1 VSPVMRDPRAICAEC
16 GHVQSFHD
24 RAAARSLP
32 NADLTNERNCYREIG
47 GAPCRCGGFRDS
59 GEVAIAA
66 AGQPRPGRSIA
77 TSALL
82 AVVLVVM
89 GLALLYAYRSQTPA
103 VATIPLSQA
112 IQEING
118 GQVKKVTIVANRATL
133 ELNSPAERQVTTL
146 PDRDEIFQRTLA
158 EWNTANP
165 TRQIVIDYR
174 PEDSSF
180 TVIGSIFL
188 SLLPVL
194 LLGAF
199 FTYLFRRSVSR

>member
-1 VSPVMRDPRAICAEC
+1 MSPVMRDPRSICAEC

-24 RAAARSLP
+24 RAAARALP
-32 NADLTNERNCYREIG
+32 SADLTSERNCYREIG
-47 GAPCRCGGFRDS
+47 GAPCRCSGFRDS
-59 GEVAIAA
+59 GEVAMAA
-66 AGQPRPGRSIA
+66 AGQPRAGRSVA

-89 GLALLYAYRSQTPA
+89 GLAMLYAYRSQTPA

-112 IQEING
+112 LQEING
-118 GQVKKVTIVANRATL
+118 GQVMKVTIVANKATL
-133 ELNSPAERQVTTL
+133 EHRSGEKQQTTL
-146 PDRDEIFQRTLA
+146 PDRDEIFQKTLA
-158 EWNTANP
+158 DWNTANP

-174 PEDSSF
+174 AEDPSF
-180 TVIGSIFL
+180 AVIGSIFL

-199 FTYLFRRSVSR
+199 FIYLFRRSVSR

>member
-1 VSPVMRDPRAICAEC
+1 MRDPRSICGEC

-24 RAAARSLP
+24 RAAARALP
-32 NADLTNERNCYREIG
+32 SADLTSERNCYREIG
-47 GAPCRCGGFRDS
+47 GAACRCSGFRDS
-59 GEVAIAA
+59 GEVATAV
-66 AGQPRPGRSIA
+66 AGQQRAGRTVF

-112 IQEING
+112 VQEING
-118 GQVKKVTIVANRATL
+118 GQVMKVTVTGNRATL
-133 ELNSPAERQVTTL
+133 ELRGGDKHQTTL
-146 PDRDEIFQRTLA
+146 PDRDQVFQKTLA
-158 EWNTANP
+158 DWNTANP

-174 PEDSSF
+174 AEDSSF
-180 TVIGSIFL
+180 GVIGPIFL

>member
-1 VSPVMRDPRAICAEC
+1 MRDPRSICAEC

-24 RAAARSLP
+24 RVAARALP

-47 GAPCRCGGFRDS
+47 GAPCRCAGFRDS

-66 AGQPRPGRSIA
+66 AGPPPRAGRSAA
-77 TSALL
+77 TSLLL
-82 AVVLVVM
+82 AALLVVM
-89 GLALLYAYRSQTPA
+89 GLGLLYAYRSQTPA
-103 VATIPLSQA
+103 LATIPLSQA
-112 IQEING
+112 IQEINN
-118 GQVKKVTIVANRATL
+118 GQVVKVTVTANRATL
-133 ELNSPAERQVTTL
+133 ELRGGDKHQTTL
-146 PDRDEIFQRTLA
+146 PDRDEILQKTLA
-158 EWNTANP
+158 DYNTANP

-174 PEDSSF
+174 AEDPSF
-180 TVIGSIFL
+180 SVIGSIFL

>member
-1 VSPVMRDPRAICAEC
+1 MAGNPRSICAEC
-16 GHVQSFHD
+16 GHVQPWHD
-24 RAAARSLP
+24 RDAARALQSS
-32 NADLTNERNCYREIG
+32 DLTNERPCYREVG
-47 GAPCRCGGFRDS
+47 GAPCRCSGFRDS

-66 AGQPRPGRSIA
+66 ATQPPARRSPLTA
-77 TSALL
+77 ALL
-82 AVVLVVM
+82 SVVLVVM

-103 VATIPLSQA
+103 LTTIPLSQA
-112 IQEING
+112 VQEINA
-118 GQVKKVTIVANRATL
+118 GQVAIVTITSNRATL
-133 ELNSPAERQVTTL
+133 ELRSGGKQQTTL
-146 PDRDEIFQRTLA
+146 PDRDEILQRTLA
-158 EWNTANP
+158 DYNNANP
-165 TRQIVIDYR
+165 TRQIAVDYR

>member
-1 VSPVMRDPRAICAEC
+1 MRDPRSICAEC

-24 RAAARSLP
+24 RAAARALP
-32 NADLTNERNCYREIG
+32 SADLTSERNCYREIG
-47 GAPCRCGGFRDS
+47 GAPCRCSGFRDS
-59 GEVAIAA
+59 GEVATAA
-66 AGQPRPGRSIA
+66 AGQPRARRSPLTA
-77 TSALL
+77 ALL

-103 VATIPLSQA
+103 VATIPMSQA
-112 IQEING
+112 LQEING
-118 GQVKKVTIVANRATL
+118 GQVKKVTIVANKATL
-133 ELNSPAERQVTTL
+133 ELNSPPEKQQTTL
-146 PDRDEIFQRTLA
+146 PDRDEVFQKALA
-158 EWNTANP
+158 DYNNTNP

-180 TVIGSIFL
+180 AVIGSIFL

>member
-1 VSPVMRDPRAICAEC
+1 MRDPRSICAEC

-24 RAAARSLP
+24 RAAARALAS
-32 NADLTNERNCYREIG
+32 ADLTSERNCYRDIG
-47 GAPCRCGGFRDS
+47 GAPCRCSGFRDS
-59 GEVAIAA
+59 GEIAIAA
-66 AGQPRPGRSIA
+66 ARQPRAGRSAA
-77 TSALL
+77 TAALL

-103 VATIPLSQA
+103 VASVPMSQA
-112 IQEING
+112 IQLVNAGE
-118 GQVKKVTIVANRATL
+118 VVKVTVTGNKATL
-133 ELNSPAERQVTTL
+133 DLRSGDRRQTTL
-146 PDRDEIFQRTLA
+146 PDRDEVFQKALA
-158 EWNTANP
+158 DYNASNP

>member
-1 VSPVMRDPRAICAEC
+1 MRDPRSICAEC

-24 RAAARSLP
+24 RVAARALP
-32 NADLTNERNCYREIG
+32 SADLTSERNCYREIG
-47 GAPCRCGGFRDS
+47 GAPCRCSGFRDS
-59 GEVAIAA
+59 GEVATAA
-66 AGQPRPGRSIA
+66 AGRPRAGRSAA

-82 AVVLVVM
+82 AAVLVVM

-103 VATIPLSQA
+103 LTSVPMSQA
-112 IQEING
+112 VQEVNG
-118 GQVKKVTIVANRATL
+118 GQVVKVTVTGNRATL
-133 ELNSPAERQVTTL
+133 ELRGGDKHQTTL
-146 PDRDEIFQRTLA
+146 PDRDEIFQKTLA
-158 EWNTANP
+158 DYNTANP

-180 TVIGSIFL
+180 SVIGAIFL

>member
-1 VSPVMRDPRAICAEC
+1 MRDPRSICAEC

-24 RAAARSLP
+24 RAAARALP
-32 NADLTNERNCYREIG
+32 SADLTSERNCYREIG
-47 GAPCRCGGFRDS
+47 GAACRCSGFRDS
-59 GEVAIAA
+59 GEVATAA
-66 AGQPRPGRSIA
+66 AGQPRAGRSVA

-103 VATIPLSQA
+103 VATIPMSQA
-112 IQEING
+112 LQEING
-118 GQVKKVTIVANRATL
+118 GQVKKVTIVANKATL
-133 ELNSPAERQVTTL
+133 ELNSTGEKQQTTL
-146 PDRDEIFQRTLA
+146 PDRDEVFQKVLA
-158 EWNTANP
+158 DYNTANP
-165 TRQIVIDYR
+165 TRQIVIDYQQ
-174 PEDSSF
+174 ESASF

-199 FTYLFRRSVSR
+199 FAYLFRRSVSR